1 MAEALDLRR
10 LIATK
15 LPYLSPA
22 LRQLGEFVLTT
33 PEAPQT
39 MTISQLASAAGVANS
54 TVSRFTRKLGLD
66 GYYALRLGI
75 AEAEFA
81 RRAQISA
88 TAPAAFVYENVVRDE
103 AAGTVLDKLTRS
115 SRHALDET
123 ARQLDVDALE
133 QAVGLVER
141 TSTLIFACM
150 GSSSIAAENAV
161 GRFTRAGRKCVL
173 ERDQALQTMTAMTVG
188 PADLVIGISDS
199 GQTTLVVEALRL
211 ARERGAPTLAITSR
225 PDAPLRAHADV
236 CLLTAEAP
244 GEGVYGETV
253 TAKWGQLL
261 VIDALY
267 AAYAARH
274 FDETVGYLKASF
286 SAVIQRSRS

>member
-1 MAEALDLRR
+1 MRSSVCGVRLRER
-10 LIATK
+10 
-15 LPYLSPA
+15 
-22 LRQLGEFVLTT
+22 R
-33 PEAPQT
+33 
-39 MTISQLASAAGVANS
+39 
-54 TVSRFTRKLGLD
+54 
-66 GYYALRLGI
+66 
-75 AEAEFA
+75 A
-81 RRAQISA
+81 RRG
-88 TAPAAFVYENVVRDE
+88 RR
-103 AAGTVLDKLTRS
+103 RS

-123 ARQLDVDALE
+123 ARHLDVDALE

-161 GRFTRAGRKCVL
+161 GRFT
-173 ERDQALQTMTAMTVG
+173 
-188 PADLVIGISDS
+188 
-199 GQTTLVVEALRL
+199 
-211 ARERGAPTLAITSR
+211 
-225 PDAPLRAHADV
+225 HADV

-274 FDETVGYLKASF
+274 FDETVDYLKASF
-286 SAVIQRSRS
+286 STVIQRSRS